1 VNAARCSPE
10 YGALRV
16 MSSERGG
23 GSTSARTLLAVLA
36 AGAMVVSALVTPP
49 VVRAVAS
56 AHEGQP
62 IQVQIQEQEPGA
74 FLVQWR
80 VPKTLPI
87 EAMPALVLP
96 ESCRSEGERTVI
108 ELPAAWMNRQLY
120 RCSEPLSGQV
130 IQVSYPL
137 YNPAMTTLVRVDFL
151 GGERFAH
158 VLNPTE
164 DSWRV
169 PEAGA
174 DGIAWLR
181 GARRAVLD
189 GISHLLGHWVHL
201 LFLAAICLLGRSL
214 SIRLA
219 TAFAAGQ
226 LAAVALAAGLGLS
239 PDPRVAEICVAIA
252 VAFLAAQALRPPEA
266 RRQLPALA
274 AGAGLFHGF
283 GVAAAFS
290 AAGGVAAPDWLY
302 LLSIVLGMD
311 AALLILA
318 LGVNALG
325 ALWARRWPSGSNR
338 RALAYG
344 LGGTAVAV
352 ALTLGLGRGSA
363 REAEARFS
371 PRLPGATGGLGGT
384 SMPGSRRLAP
394 QAPDAPIQ
402 SFLAVEPYE
411 VRHEILVRLAD
422 VVDRLRLEGD
432 GFVGEGFVEIE
443 AQEEVGRR
451 IADLVV
457 ERTAVVVD
465 GEPVE
470 AIVDRFAFMT
480 VGPRGVL
487 PRASPEPEAVGEAM
501 VGVTV
506 AYPAPG
512 MPDVAAFDGPEEI
525 IPTTVTDPES
535 SLSAELTAGAPTVRW
550 ENALAEDPI
559 PTVAGIEV
567 EPPQLPLPLAS
578 LALLLVAL
586 ALGAA
591 ALRGRRA
598 TTSFAL
604 SRVTLALAVIAVPVA
619 DVTLK
624 LPPFIRSVPTE
635 SQARRILAGVLPN
648 VYRAFELRDETAAY
662 DRLAVS
668 VTGPTLTEVYLEH
681 RRALEMEERGGARAR
696 VEAVEV
702 LEVRDVE
709 PAADGGFTAEA
720 GWKVGGTVTHFGH
733 RHFRQNGYD
742 ARVELLPDDGT
753 WKVRS
758 IEILEEERLR

>member
-1 VNAARCSPE
+1 MAAW
-10 YGALRV
+10 
-16 MSSERGG
+16 
-23 GSTSARTLLAVLA
+23 
-36 AGAMVVSALVTPP
+36 AMVVWALASPP
-49 VVRAVAS
+49 VALPAAS

-108 ELPAAWMNRQLY
+108 ELPAAWLNRQLY
-120 RCSEPLSGQV
+120 RCSETLSGQT
-130 IQVSYPL
+130 IQIRYPL
-137 YNPAMTTLVRVDFL
+137 YNPAMTTLVRVDFH

-158 VLNPTE
+158 VLDPTE

-189 GISHLLGHWVHL
+189 GISHLFGHWVHL
-201 LFLAAICLLGRSL
+201 LFLVAICLLGTDL

-226 LAAVALAAGLGLS
+226 LAAVALAAGFGLG
-239 PDPRVAEICVAIA
+239 PEPRVAEICVAIA
-252 VAFLAAQALRPPEA
+252 VTFLAVQALRPPEE

-283 GVAAAFS
+283 GVAAALS
-290 AAGGVAAPDWLY
+290 GAGGVAAPDWLY
-302 LLSIVLGMD
+302 LLFVVLGMD
-311 AALLILA
+311 AALLVLT
-318 LGVNALG
+318 LGLNAVG
-325 ALWARRWPSGSNR
+325 ALWARRWPSGSRR

-352 ALTLGLGRGSA
+352 ALTLGLGKGSA
-363 REAEARFS
+363 TEAEARFS
-371 PRLPGATGGLGGT
+371 PRLPGAAGGASGA

-402 SFLAVEPYE
+402 SFLAIEPYE
-411 VRHEILVRLAD
+411 VRHEILVRLVD
-422 VVDRLRLEGD
+422 VAGRLRLEGD
-432 GFVGEGFVEIE
+432 GLAGEGFVEVE

-451 IADLVV
+451 IADLVAEGTQV
-457 ERTAVVVD
+457 EID
-465 GEPVE
+465 GEAAAP
-470 AIVDRFAFMT
+470 IIDRFSFMT

-487 PRASPEPEAVGEAM
+487 PRATPEPEAIDEAT

-506 AYPAPG
+506 VYPAPG
-512 MPDVAAFDGPEEI
+512 MPDEMTLAWTAFDGPEEV

-535 SLSAELTAGAPTVRW
+535 SISAELTAGEPMLRW

-559 PTVAGIEV
+559 PTVAGVEV

-578 LALLLVAL
+578 LALLVVAL
-586 ALGAA
+586 AFGVA

-604 SRVTLALAVIAVPVA
+604 SRVTLALAVVAVPIA
-619 DVTLK
+619 DVAIA
-624 LPPFIRSVPTE
+624 LPSSIRSVPTE

-648 VYRAFELRDETAAY
+648 VYRAFELRDEAAAY

-702 LEVRDVE
+702 LEVREVE

-733 RHFRQNGYD
+733 RHFRQNRYD
-742 ARVELLPDDGT
+742 ARVELLPDEGT

>member
-1 VNAARCSPE
+1 MSAQTLGAWMAAW
-10 YGALRV
+10 
-16 MSSERGG
+16 
-23 GSTSARTLLAVLA
+23 
-36 AGAMVVSALVTPP
+36 AMIVSALAASP
-49 VVRAVAS
+49 VALPAAS

-96 ESCRSEGERTVI
+96 ESCRSEGELTVI
-108 ELPAAWMNRQLY
+108 ELPAAWLNRQLY
-120 RCSEPLSGQV
+120 RCSEALSGQT
-130 IQVSYPL
+130 IQIRYPL
-137 YNPAMTTLVRVDFL
+137 FNPAMTTLVRVDFL
-151 GGERFAH
+151 SGQRFAH

-164 DSWRV
+164 DSWRL
-169 PEAGA
+169 PEVGA
-174 DGIAWLR
+174 DGIAWVR

-189 GISHLLGHWVHL
+189 GISHLFGHWVHL
-201 LFLAAICLLGRSL
+201 LFLVAICLLGRNL
-214 SIRLA
+214 LIRLA
-219 TAFAAGQ
+219 TTFAAGQ
-226 LAAVALAAGLGLS
+226 LAAVALAAGLGLR

-252 VAFLAAQALRPPEA
+252 VAFLAAQALRPPEQ
-266 RRQLPALA
+266 RRQVPALA

-283 GVAAAFS
+283 GVAAALS
-290 AAGGVAAPDWLY
+290 GAGGVAAPEWLY
-302 LLSIVLGMD
+302 LLFVVLGMD
-311 AALLILA
+311 AALLVLA
-318 LGVNALG
+318 LGLNAVG
-325 ALWARRWPSGSNR
+325 TLWTSRWPSGSRR

-344 LGGTAVAV
+344 LGGLAVAV
-352 ALTLGLGRGSA
+352 GLNLGLGKGSA
-363 REAEARFS
+363 TEAEARFS
-371 PRLPGATGGLGGT
+371 PRLPGAAGGTGGA

-402 SFLAVEPYE
+402 SFLAIEPYE
-411 VRHEILVRLAD
+411 VRHEVLVRLAD
-422 VVDRLRLEGD
+422 VADRLRLEGD
-432 GFVGEGFVEIE
+432 GLAGEGFVEIE

-457 ERTAVVVD
+457 EHTAVEID
-465 GEPVE
+465 GDAAEP
-470 AIVDRFAFMT
+470 IVDRFAFMT

-487 PRASPEPEAVGEAM
+487 PKAAPEAEAVNEAI
-501 VGVTV
+501 VGVTI
-506 AYPAPG
+506 AYPTPG
-512 MPDVAAFDGPEEI
+512 MPGAVTLTWATFDGPEGVI
-525 IPTTVTDPES
+525 TVTVTDPES
-535 SLSAELTAGAPTVRW
+535 SSTAELTAGAPMLRW

-559 PTVAGIEV
+559 PTVAGFAV

-578 LALLLVAL
+578 LALLAVA
-586 ALGAA
+586 AAFGVA

-598 TTSFAL
+598 ATSFAL

-619 DVTLK
+619 EVAVA
-624 LPPFIRSVPTE
+624 LPSSIRSVPTE
-635 SQARRILAGVLPN
+635 ARARRILAGVLPN
-648 VYRAFELRDETAAY
+648 VYRAFELRDEAAAY

-668 VTGPTLTEVYLEH
+668 VTGPTLTDVYLEH

-733 RHFRQNGYD
+733 RHFRQNRYD
-742 ARVELLPDDGT
+742 ARVELLPDDGV